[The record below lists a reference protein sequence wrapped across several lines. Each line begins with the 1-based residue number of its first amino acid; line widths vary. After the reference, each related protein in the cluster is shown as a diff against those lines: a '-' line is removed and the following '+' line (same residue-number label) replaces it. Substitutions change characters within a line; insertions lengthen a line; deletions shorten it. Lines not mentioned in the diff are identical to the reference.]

1 MPRAV
6 PEADRAAA
14 LIARPSRDAAPA
26 AIPAPLVEVRRGGH
40 VESVHRGHVA
50 VVDAA
55 GRLLAWAGGPRT
67 LIYPRSAFKPFQA
80 IPFVESG
87 AHADSGL
94 GAEALA
100 LASGSHGGTD
110 AHAALAGRMLERAGL
125 GPDAL
130 ACGAHTP
137 FDRATAEALR
147 ARGESAGP
155 LRHNC
160 SGKHAG
166 MLLLA
171 RFLGVPVSGYTGRAH
186 PVQRRILERFEALV
200 REPLPD
206 GEPSIDGCG
215 APNPRVPLSGL
226 AFAFALLGRGC
237 DASGADAPALA
248 AIRDAMRRHPELV
261 AGDGLLDTTL
271 MRALPGYVTKIGA
284 EAVHAIAVPDRGWGI
299 ALKVDD
305 GAERALGPA
314 TISVLQALGL
324 CGPGDLE
331 RFGAFAGTTLR
342 NHAGLDVGD
351 IRGVARLD
359 REPA

>member
-1 MPRAV
+1 MTF
-6 PEADRAAA
+6 
-14 LIARPSRDAAPA
+14 ARPAPGAAPA
-26 AIPAPLVEVRRGGH
+26 VIPASLVEVRRGGH
-40 VESVHRGHVA
+40 AESLHRGHVA

-55 GRLLAWAGGPRT
+55 GRLLAWAGDPGV
-67 LIYPRSAFKPFQA
+67 LVYPRSAFKPFQA
-80 IPFVESG
+80 LPFVESG
-87 AHADSGL
+87 AHTAAGL
-94 GAEALA
+94 GPDALA

-125 GPDAL
+125 GPNAL
-130 ACGAHTP
+130 ACGTHTP
-137 FDRATAEALR
+137 FDRATADALR
-147 ARGESAGP
+147 ARGESPGA

-166 MLLLA
+166 MLLLT
-171 RFLGVPVSGYTGRAH
+171 RFLAAPVSGYTDRAH
-186 PVQRRILERFEALV
+186 PVQRRILDRFESLV

-206 GEPSIDGCG
+206 ATPSVDGCG

-237 DASGADAPALA
+237 DAAGVEVPALT
-248 AIRDAMRRHPELV
+248 AIRDAMRAYPEFV
-261 AGDGLLDTTL
+261 AGEGLLDTTL

-299 ALKVDD
+299 ALKVED

-324 CGPGDLE
+324 CGPEDSG

-342 NHAGLDVGD
+342 NHAGLEVGD

-359 REPA
+359 REPG